1 MANRYSLLLIC
12 LLLTACINKN
22 KSHIALKGVQIKI
35 LPLGRVKDIQI
46 KETYEILKDISPTT
60 EVLPAQDM
68 PAFTYFEPRNRNRA
82 DSLIRWMSRMA
93 KPGEIYVGITMQ
105 DISASKGKHEDY
117 GIMGLGYC
125 PGNACVVSSYRLK
138 NKKNFTKLVVHEL
151 GHNMGL
157 PHCPVSTCYMRDA
170 KGGDPTDQETG
181 FCKKCSAFL
190 LKRNMRL

>member
-1 MANRYSLLLIC
+1 MVHRYSILIVC
-12 LLLTACINKN
+12 LLLAACINTN
-22 KSHIALKGVQIKI
+22 RSNVTLKSQHIKI
-35 LPLGRVKDIQI
+35 LPLGRVKDKQI
-46 KETYEILKDISPTT
+46 KETYEALKDIVPQT
-60 EVLPAQDM
+60 ELLPAQDM
-68 PAFTYFEPRNRNRA
+68 PAFTYYEPRNRNRA
-82 DSLIRWMSRMA
+82 DSLIKWMSHMA

-105 DISASKGKHEDY
+105 DISASKGNHEDY

-138 NKKNFTKLVVHEL
+138 NKNNFVKLVVHEL

-170 KGGDPTDQETG
+170 KGGDPTEEETG

-190 LKRNMRL
+190 LKKNLRF